1 MSTNT
6 LKFIIIISVS
16 IFGFIVL
23 AYISLM
29 KKIDKKDIKLA
40 KQLKEGTETN
50 KFSIDVI
57 YMKLYMIYL
66 KIPGLKRYL
75 LKIRRRLEIVN
86 IQDEYQTRKQASSS
100 LTKALI
106 WVIPLTIL
114 IIAISSSNTLLM
126 VTLLLFEI
134 FIVESLVE
142 GNVNKLDNK
151 LLKQQIGLFAEIRH
165 AYHESSMVEEAIYQV
180 AQSNEQEVSLQV
192 EKIYEILIA
201 DDPETELE
209 KYYDIAP
216 NSYLKEFA
224 GLSYLTKEF
233 GDRKTDSGSSLY
245 LRNLNNI
252 TQEMQLEILKRD
264 KLDYVFQSLSVI
276 ALVAILLLE
285 PLKTWAISNFTF
297 VESFYSGK
305 LGTVAELIIMILTI
319 ICYVMIRKVK
329 DTTKNNVL
337 EMQNEHPWQEK
348 LYKNPIAK
356 IIVNAFMPKKKTKE
370 HMKLTKLLKDSASPL
385 KIEWMYVNKIV
396 MAITTFI
403 VSIFIFLYIHD
414 VATNWVYEEVLM
426 EDGTTSMMMSNTQK
440 RQGEKI
446 REVDNK
452 ILDKL
457 RGDNSIKKER
467 IRLELSLTSY
477 YSDADDETLDKATN
491 RVYKKLKT
499 INAESQIQWYEVLMS
514 MGFCSFAYMFP
525 NILLIFQKK
534 MREIEMEDEVM
545 QFQTIILML
554 MKIERV
560 NVEMILEWIER
571 YSNIFRVPISKCV
584 NNYESGAWEALEE
597 LKGDA
602 TYPKFVEIVESLQA
616 AVEKIPIKE
625 AFDELET
632 EREYY
637 KEKRKQSNEQL
648 ISRKG
653 MVGKI
658 FGFAP
663 MIVLFVGYLIAP
675 LVLLGLM
682 NMGSSMSAMQSM
694 V

>member
-6 LKFIIIISVS
+6 LKFIIIVAVA
-16 IFGFIVL
+16 IFGIIVL

-29 KKIDKKDIKLA
+29 KKLDKGDRKLA
-40 KQLKEGTETN
+40 KQLKQGTETN
-50 KFSIDVI
+50 KFSMDVL
-57 YMKLYMIYL
+57 YMKLYTIYL
-66 KIPGLKRYL
+66 KIPGIKRYL
-75 LKIRRRLEIVN
+75 LKIRRRLEIIN
-86 IQDEYQTRKQASSS
+86 IQDEYQTRRQASSS

-114 IIAISSSNTLLM
+114 IIAISASNTLLM

-142 GNVNKLDNK
+142 GNVNKLDNL
-151 LLKQQIGLFAEIRH
+151 LLKQQITFFAEIRH

-180 AQSNEQEVSLQV
+180 AQTNEEEVALQA

-233 GDRKTDSGSSLY
+233 GDRKTESGSSLY
-245 LRNLNNI
+245 LKNLNNI

-264 KLDYVFQSLSVI
+264 KLNYVFQSLSVI
-276 ALVAILLLE
+276 ALIAVLLLE

-297 VESFYSGK
+297 VESFYNGK
-305 LGTVAELIIMILTI
+305 LGTVAELIVLILTI

-329 DTTKNNVL
+329 DTTKNNVM
-337 EMQNEHPWQEK
+337 EMENENPWQAK
-348 LYKNPIAK
+348 LYKRPITK
-356 IIVNAFMPKKKTKE
+356 TIVNAFMPKKKTKE
-370 HMKLTKLLKDSASPL
+370 YMKITKLLKDSASPQ
-385 KIEWMYVNKIV
+385 KIEWMYVNKLA
-396 MAITTFI
+396 MALVTFLL
-403 VSIFIFLYIHD
+403 SLFIFNYVHN
-414 VATNWVYEEVLM
+414 VATQWVYEEVLM
-426 EDGTTSMMMSNTQK
+426 EDGTTSMMMSTTEK
-440 RQGEKI
+440 KKGERI
-446 REVDNK
+446 RDVDNA
-452 ILDKL
+452 ILNKL
-457 RGDNSIKKER
+457 KGDNNIKKDR

-477 YSDADDETLDKATN
+477 YAEANDETLDMATD

-499 INAESQIQWYEVLMS
+499 INAESQIQWYEVLIS
-514 MGFCSFAYMFP
+514 MGFCAVAYMFP
-525 NILLIFQKK
+525 NILLIFQKR
-534 MREIEMEDEVM
+534 MRELEMEDEVM

-597 LKGDA
+597 LKEDA
-602 TYPKFVEIVESLQA
+602 TYPKFVGIVESLQA

-637 KEKRKQSNEQL
+637 KEKRKESNEQL
-648 ISRKG
+648 ISKKG
-653 MVGKI
+653 MVGKV

-675 LVLLGLM
+675 LVVLGLM
-682 NMGSSMSAMQSM
+682 NMGSSMSTMQGM

>member
-1 MSTNT
+1 MSTDI
-6 LKFIIIISVS
+6 LKYVIIGSIAIFAIIV
-16 IFGFIVL
+16 
-23 AYISLM
+23 YTYMKLM
-29 KKIDKKDIKLA
+29 KKLDKGDLKFA
-40 KQLKEGTETN
+40 RQLKEGTQTS
-50 KFSIDVI
+50 KFSLDVL
-57 YMKLYMIYL
+57 YMKLYTIYL
-66 KIPGLKRYL
+66 KVPGLKRYV
-75 LKIRRRLEIVN
+75 LKIRRRLEIIN
-86 IQDEYQTRKQASSS
+86 IEDEYQTRKQASSS

-106 WVIPLTIL
+106 WLVPLTIL
-114 IIAISSSNTLLM
+114 IIALTSSNKLLM
-126 VTLLLFEI
+126 VILLLFEI
-134 FIVESLVE
+134 FIIESLVE

-151 LLKQQIGLFAEIRH
+151 LLKQQIEFFAQIRH
-165 AYHESSMVEEAIYQV
+165 AYHESNMVEEAIYQV
-180 AQSNEQEVSLQV
+180 AQTNEEEVALQA

-233 GDRKTDSGSSLY
+233 GDRKTDTGASLY

-276 ALVAILLLE
+276 ALIAILLLE
-285 PLKTWAISNFTF
+285 PLRAWAVSNFSFVATF
-297 VESFYSGK
+297 YNGK
-305 LGTVAELIIMILTI
+305 IGTVAELIIMILTI
-319 ICYVMIRKVK
+319 VCYIMIRKIK
-329 DTTKNNVL
+329 DTTKNNTM
-337 EMQNEHPWQEK
+337 EIGNEHPWQDK
-348 LYKNPIAK
+348 VYNMPIAK

-370 HMKLTKLLKDSASPL
+370 HMKLTKLLKDSASNQ
-385 KIEWMYVNKIV
+385 KIEWMYVNKIL
-396 MAITTFI
+396 MAVATFV
-403 VSIFIFLYIHD
+403 VSIFIFNYIHD
-414 VATNWVYEEVLM
+414 VATNWIYEEVLL
-426 EDGTTSMMMSNTQK
+426 EDGTTSMLMTSTQQRK
-440 RQGEKI
+440 GEK
-446 REVDNK
+446 RLEVDNA
-452 ILDKL
+452 ILDKYK
-457 RGDNSIKKER
+457 GNNSVTKEK
-467 IRLELSLTSY
+467 IRLELSLTNY
-477 YSDADDETLDKATN
+477 YSEADDETLDKATD
-491 RVYKKLKT
+491 RVYKKLKA
-499 INAESQIQWYEVLMS
+499 INAESQIQWYEVLMA
-514 MGFCSFAYMFP
+514 MGFSVVAYMFP
-525 NILLIFQKK
+525 NLMLIFQKK
-534 MREIEMEDEVM
+534 IRELEMEDEVM

-560 NVEMILEWIER
+560 NVEMILEWMER

-597 LKGDA
+597 LKEDA
-602 TYPKFVEIVESLQA
+602 TYPQFVGIVESLQA

-637 KEKRKQSNEQL
+637 QEKRKESNERL
-648 ISRKG
+648 ISKRG
-653 MVGKI
+653 MVGKV

-675 LVLLGLM
+675 LVILGLM

>member
-6 LKFIIIISVS
+6 LKFIIIIATA

-50 KFSIDVI
+50 KFSLDVI
-57 YMKLYMIYL
+57 YMKLYTIYL

-114 IIAISSSNTLLM
+114 VIAISSSNTLLM

-209 KYYDIAP
+209 KYHDIAP

-297 VESFYSGK
+297 VESFYNGK

-319 ICYVMIRKVK
+319 ICYVMIRKIK
-329 DTTKNNVL
+329 DTTKNNVM

-356 IIVNAFMPKKKTKE
+356 TIVNSFMPKKKTKE
-370 HMKLTKLLKDSASPL
+370 HLKLTKLLKDSASPL

-396 MAITTFI
+396 MAIITFI
-403 VSIFIFLYIHD
+403 VSIFIFLYIIGL
-414 VATNWVYEEVLM
+414 AFTNYY
-426 EDGTTSMMMSNTQK
+426 
-440 RQGEKI
+440 
-446 REVDNK
+446 
-452 ILDKL
+452 
-457 RGDNSIKKER
+457 IK
-467 IRLELSLTSY
+467 
-477 YSDADDETLDKATN
+477 N
-491 RVYKKLKT
+491 
-499 INAESQIQWYEVLMS
+499 
-514 MGFCSFAYMFP
+514 
-525 NILLIFQKK
+525 
-534 MREIEMEDEVM
+534 
-545 QFQTIILML
+545 
-554 MKIERV
+554 
-560 NVEMILEWIER
+560 
-571 YSNIFRVPISKCV
+571 
-584 NNYESGAWEALEE
+584 
-597 LKGDA
+597 
-602 TYPKFVEIVESLQA
+602 
-616 AVEKIPIKE
+616 
-625 AFDELET
+625 
-632 EREYY
+632 
-637 KEKRKQSNEQL
+637 
-648 ISRKG
+648 
-653 MVGKI
+653 
-658 FGFAP
+658 
-663 MIVLFVGYLIAP
+663 
-675 LVLLGLM
+675 
-682 NMGSSMSAMQSM
+682 
-694 V
+694 